1 MTKKRDVQLESCE
14 LSFVGGQNEE
24 CSLGG
29 SMSNSSE
36 RLFQSGSGGKSIQKV
51 LVKGAFTNMKHI
63 FYKRIFVSQED
74 LMSP

>member
-1 MTKKRDVQLESCE
+1 
-14 LSFVGGQNEE
+14 
-24 CSLGG
+24 
-29 SMSNSSE
+29 MSNSSE